1 MELGELKKKVGEITI
16 ENQILKQDMKKL
28 TESKDSASKEEVNA
42 LQFKLYETN
51 NEIRDLKSQLE
62 AKKR

>member
-1 MELGELKKKVGEITI
+1 
-16 ENQILKQDMKKL
+16 MKKL
-28 TESKDSASKEEVNA
+28 SESKDSASKEEVNA

-51 NEIRDLKSQLE
+51 NEIRDLKTQLE